1 MEYFNNLGQA
11 YKKELLEYIKYELE
25 HNCIDTDTI
34 AERYFDVSDFHNK
47 LFNQDYYFTY
57 TSSCNDFINSQFN
70 NSFNAIE
77 IVKEYEES
85 NFGTFNTTIDAFNIA
100 NMLIYIIGEDLIYN
114 VLEINDDTTADK
126 ILTRIKELTQ

>member
-1 MEYFNNLGQA
+1 MDYFNNLGQS
-11 YKKELLEYIKYELE
+11 YKKELLELIKDELE

-34 AERYFDVSDFHNK
+34 IDRYFNISDFHNK
-47 LFNQDYYFTY
+47 LFNEDYYFTY

-70 NSFNAIE
+70 NAFNAIE

-114 VLEINDDTTADK
+114 VLEINDDTTVNK
-126 ILTRIKELTQ
+126 ILTTIKGLTQ